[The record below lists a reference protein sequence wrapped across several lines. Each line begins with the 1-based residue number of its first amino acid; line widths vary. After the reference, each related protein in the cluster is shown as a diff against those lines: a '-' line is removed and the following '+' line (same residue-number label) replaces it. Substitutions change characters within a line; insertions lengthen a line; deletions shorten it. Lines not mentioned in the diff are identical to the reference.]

1 MEEPPIIISERER
14 LLILTTAI
22 IVAGIASNC
31 TTVCPSESHFLIARS
46 LARIIVNYYL
56 TPTV

>member
-1 MEEPPIIISERER
+1 MEETPIIISERER

-22 IVAGIASNC
+22 IVAGIASNYS
-31 TTVCPSESHFLIARS
+31 TICPSESHFLIARS
-46 LARIIVNYYL
+46 LARTIVNYYL